1 MKINVKV
8 IPNSSKRE
16 VVQISETEF
25 RVYINAKPIK
35 GEANKQARE
44 LLCLF
49 LNQPK
54 HCVVLV
60 SGRTS
65 RMKIFEI
72 RLSK

>member
-1 MKINVKV
+1 MKISVKV
-8 IPNSSKRE
+8 IPNSSRKE
-16 VVQISETEF
+16 VIQLSEKDY

-44 LLCLF
+44 LLCRF

-60 SGRTS
+60 SGKTS